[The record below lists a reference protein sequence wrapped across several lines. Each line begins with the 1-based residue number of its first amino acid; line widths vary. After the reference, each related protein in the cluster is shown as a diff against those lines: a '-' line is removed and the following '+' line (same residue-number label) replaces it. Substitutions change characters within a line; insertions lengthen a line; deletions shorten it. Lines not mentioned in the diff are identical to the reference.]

1 MNDIEV
7 LMELGGEYIANK
19 IIERSKNTDIIYLTE
34 DTLLNTKCYAEE
46 TEFNII
52 KEAIELYEQKIEK
65 GE

>member
-1 MNDIEV
+1 MNEKIRSA
-7 LMELGGEYIANK
+7 LEYIK
-19 IIERSKNTDIIYLTE
+19 YQLKEGYIDISSGYP
-34 DTLLNTKCYAEE
+34 EE